1 MGDATREGRGKQRL
15 ETLWK
20 KFESTLQLHPCVLCI
35 LFFFSCHYSSFMEV
49 CMFIEINASKVYFYY
64 VGKKRKKKERQ
75 LVI

>member
-1 MGDATREGRGKQRL
+1 MPLEKGGGSNGSRHCGKNSSRL
-15 ETLWK
+15 CSYIRAFCASFSFFLPLF
-20 KFESTLQLHPCVLCI
+20 KFH
-35 LFFFSCHYSSFMEV
+35 MEV

>member
-35 LFFFSCHYSSFMEV
+35 LFFFLAIIQIY
-49 CMFIEINASKVYFYY
+49 MFIEINASKVYFYY